1 MPSLHRREVVIHI
14 SKVFS
19 KQEAQQLKKEFWTAF
34 GKSFP
39 RKWILYD
46 TKIKDFSFKFHADHK
61 KAEVSIDIE
70 MKDEIFRNAYYEKI
84 WSLESLLEEE
94 VGEVQKDE
102 FYSLENSKIISR
114 IWVRKENVSIYNKN
128 NWREIFEFFV
138 AKMDG
143 FERFFW
149 EYEDFIKD
157 I

>member
-1 MPSLHRREVVIHI
+1 M
-14 SKVFS
+14 FS
-19 KQEAQQLKKEFWTAF
+19 KQEAQQLKTEFWTAF

-46 TKIKDFSFKFHADHK
+46 TKIKDFSFKFYVDNK

-84 WSLESLLEEE
+84 WSLETILEEE
-94 VGEVQKDE
+94 IGSFNKDE
-102 FYSLENSKIISR
+102 FYTLENGKIISR
-114 IWVRKENVSIYNKN
+114 IWVEKSGISIYNKN
-128 NWREIFEFFV
+128 TWQETFEFFV
-138 AKMDG
+138 EKMDA

-157 I
+157 V